1 MQTVIASIRVEGE
14 AFVRT
19 YTESNTVS
27 EASTGTAVD
36 VTPLAGV
43 EAVVNRQNV
52 SVVVLTTNVLRKK
65 TKAPC
70 NADINLF
77 HR

>member
-1 MQTVIASIRVEGE
+1 MFYFIVRSCFIVT
-14 AFVRT
+14 FVLLRT
-19 YTESNTVS
+19 YTESNAVS

-65 TKAPC
+65 QKHNVLPT
-70 NADINLF
+70 
-77 HR
+77 

>member
-1 MQTVIASIRVEGE
+1 MQTVIAYIRVEGE

-27 EASTGTAVD
+27 ETSTGTAVD

-43 EAVVNRQNV
+43 ETVVDRYHV
-52 SVVVLTTNVLRKK
+52 SVVVVLATNVWK
-65 TKAPC
+65 
-70 NADINLF
+70 
-77 HR
+77 